1 MDPEVF
7 PLAGIYYLCEE
18 VWSIAPP
25 PAIPVCAIL
34 EQTGL
39 GPCYEISQSSDNIIC
54 RKNIN
59 VKWQFYG
66 ARFPS
71 RLWMSI

>member
-1 MDPEVF
+1 M
-7 PLAGIYYLCEE
+7 
-18 VWSIAPP
+18 
-25 PAIPVCAIL
+25 PVCAIL

-59 VKWQFYG
+59 VKWQFY
-66 ARFPS
+66 RPFFS
-71 RLWMSI
+71 S